1 MDRCFPRPLRRAGIA
16 LTLLC
21 SGLLCGCGGGPQ
33 AKVPDASQQA
43 TISGKV
49 TLDGTAPAGL
59 DSTVVFYCTEKGAT
73 AGGKLDALG
82 NYSVKAADPSVG
94 VPAGRY
100 QVMVNPPPAPTV
112 DMSSEEYKKRMMSG
126 GGAPEAPKSDIPAK
140 FNTYATSNIVLEIKP
155 GANTIDL
162 DLSKL

>member
-1 MDRCFPRPLRRAGIA
+1 MDRCFPRPLRRAGIV

-21 SGLLCGCGGGPQ
+21 SGLLCGCGGGPK
-33 AKVPDASQQA
+33 AKVPDPSQQA

-59 DSTVVFYCTEKGAT
+59 DTSVVFYCSEKGAT

-82 NYSVKAADPSVG
+82 SYSVKAADPSIG

-100 QVMVNPPPAPTV
+100 QVMVNPPAPPAV
-112 DMSSEEYKKRMMSG
+112 DMSSDDYKKKMMSG
-126 GGAPEAPKSDIPAK
+126 GAPPEAPKSNIPEK
-140 FNTYATSNIVLEIKP
+140 FNAYATSNITLEIKP

-162 DLSKL
+162 DLSKF

>member
-1 MDRCFPRPLRRAGIA
+1 MDRCFPRPLRRAGIV

-21 SGLLCGCGGGPQ
+21 SGLLNGCGGGPPV
-33 AKVPDASQQA
+33 KVPDASQQA

-49 TLDGTAPAGL
+49 TLDGTKPAGV
-59 DSTVVFYCTEKGAT
+59 DSSVVFYCPEKGAT

-82 NYSVKAADPSVG
+82 SYSVKAADASIG

-100 QVMVNPPPAPTV
+100 QVMVNPPSAPAV
-112 DMSSEEYKKRMMSG
+112 DMNSEEYKKKMMSG

-140 FNTYATSNIVLEIKP
+140 FNSYTTSNIVLEIKP
-155 GANTIDL
+155 GPNTIDL